1 MPRRLLTLAVL
12 LLLAPLR
19 TQAQCPDLDP
29 LDDGTEFHPFPAL
42 VISEVNPGDYVELF
56 NTTDTDIV
64 LPGSYWLC
72 SDLLYAQVAGTVPA
86 GGYATVTWP
95 ANFTRATNTSGEMI
109 VYDNFDFTLD
119 EHIMDYVI
127 WGSPTFNRKGQAI
140 AVGKWV
146 GANLTA
152 LAGGAVH
159 RTIGV
164 TGTTAA
170 DYDNTS
176 APSAQNCT
184 PPPTGIGDAPV
195 LSGVRVWNSP
205 NPFKTDT
212 HVEFMLPAS
221 AEVEVAIY
229 SVTGALVR
237 VLAKQSYP
245 AGPNRVLWD
254 GTDQAGRAV
263 ASGTYLARLS
273 GGASAAARVTL
284 IR

>member
-1 MPRRLLTLAVL
+1 MARSFLILAVL
-12 LLLAPLR
+12 LLLAPL
-19 TQAQCPDLDP
+19 QSLAQCPDLDV
-29 LDDGTEFHPFPAL
+29 LDDGTEFHPLPAL
-42 VISEVNPGDYVELF
+42 VISEVNPGDYIELF
-56 NTTDTDIV
+56 NTTGSDIV
-64 LPGSYWLC
+64 LPNIYWLC

-86 GGYATVTWP
+86 GGYATVAWP
-95 ANFTRATNTSGEMI
+95 ANFTRANNTSGEMMI
-109 VYDNFDFTLD
+109 YDNFDFLLD
-119 EHIMDYVI
+119 EDIMDYVI

-146 GANLTA
+146 GENLTA
-152 LAGGAVH
+152 LTNGAVH
-159 RTIGV
+159 RKIGV
-164 TGTTAA
+164 TGTSAA

-176 APSAQNCT
+176 APSAMNCT
-184 PPPTGIGDAPV
+184 PPTTGVGDTPA

-212 HVEFMLPAS
+212 QVEFMLDAS

-237 VLAKQSYP
+237 ILSKQSYP
-245 AGPNRVLWD
+245 AGHSRVAWD
-254 GTDQAGRAV
+254 GTDQSGRAV

-273 GGASAAARVTL
+273 GGVSAAARVTL

>member
-1 MPRRLLTLAVL
+1 MPRSFLILAVF

-19 TQAQCPDLDP
+19 TLAQCPELDV
-29 LDDGTEFHPFPAL
+29 LDDGTEFHPLPAL

-56 NTTDTDIV
+56 NTTNGDIV
-64 LPGSYWLC
+64 LPGIYWLC
-72 SDLLYAQVAGTVPA
+72 SDLQYAQVAGTVPA
-86 GGYATVTWP
+86 GGYATVPWP

-127 WGSPTFNRKGQAI
+127 WGNPTFNRKGQAI
-140 AVGKWV
+140 AIGKWV
-146 GANLTA
+146 GANATA
-152 LAGGAVH
+152 LTGGAIH
-159 RTIGV
+159 RKIGV

-176 APSAQNCT
+176 APSPMNCT
-184 PPPTGIGDAPV
+184 PPPTGVGDLPA
-195 LSGVRVWNSP
+195 LSGVRVWSSP

-212 HVEFMLPAS
+212 HVEFELGAS

-237 VLAKQSYP
+237 VLTKQTYP
-245 AGPNRVLWD
+245 AGRSRVPWD
-254 GTDQAGRAV
+254 GTDESGRAV

-273 GGASAAARVTL
+273 GGVSAAARVTL